1 MRNRAE
7 AVGVA
12 LQIAFDYPAFGAEHV
27 SAMLDTYESS
37 GATPPPCDYDELM
50 ALTMEASEHKKQGRT
65 FNEAEKLMMS
75 TRR

>member
-1 MRNRAE
+1 MRSRKD

-12 LQIAFDYPAFGAEHV
+12 LQVAYEYPEWGCEHV
-27 SAMLDTYESS
+27 SEMLDTYESS
-37 GATPPPCDYDELM
+37 GDVPPCDYDELM
-50 ALTMEASEHKKQGRT
+50 NLTMEAAKHKKQGRT

>member
-12 LQIAFDYPAFGAEHV
+12 LQIAFEYDGWGSEHV
-27 SAMLDTYESS
+27 SAMMDTYESS
-37 GATPPPCDYDELM
+37 GDVPPCDYDELM
-50 ALTMEASEHKKQGRT
+50 DLTMEAAKHKKQGRT